1 LRSARNAAGR
11 GNLLTE
17 EQQWRKLELVAA
29 IAEAVW
35 NHS

>member
-1 LRSARNAAGR
+1 
-11 GNLLTE
+11 LTE